1 MPFFF
6 TEKIRF
12 RPKIF
17 FEFPRELS
25 FMPRTPK
32 ALALISGGLDSLL
45 AARVVRDL
53 GVDVTGI
60 SFDSGFFHL
69 GQPGSRTDAGGHMHP
84 WVARLENVAAQARI
98 PLEIIDVSREFFQML
113 LNPAH
118 GYGSH
123 VNPCIDCKIL
133 FLSRARQRLAELG
146 GDFLITGEVSGQRP
160 MSQNLTAL
168 DLIERRSGCH
178 DILLRPLSAKVLA
191 PIRAE
196 REGLVNRDRLYGFS
210 GRTRKPQLELAAQLG
225 ITEFAQPA
233 GGCVLT
239 EEVFGLRFA
248 DFRKHTDL
256 TQAVSHAEITRLRLG
271 RHFRLGSGAK
281 VIVGRNEAEN
291 DWLERE
297 RGNWGM
303 VFPHTCKGP
312 VGLISSPWTPADRD
326 FLFGAVA
333 RYSDAPRGEQ
343 VELEW
348 TQAGSV
354 EILSAVAINDE
365 VLLAARI

>member
-1 MPFFF
+1 
-6 TEKIRF
+6 
-12 RPKIF
+12 
-17 FEFPRELS
+17 
-25 FMPRTPK
+25 MPRTPK

-53 GVDVTGI
+53 GVDVTGVT
-60 SFDSGFFHL
+60 FDSGFFHL
-69 GQPGSRTDAGGHMHP
+69 GQPGSRTDAEGRVHP
-84 WVARLENVAAQARI
+84 WVARVEDVAAQARI

-133 FLSRARQRLAELG
+133 FLCRARERLAEIG

-191 PIRAE
+191 PIRPE
-196 REGLVNRDRLYGFS
+196 REGLVDRERLYGFS
-210 GRTRKPQLELAAQLG
+210 GRTRKPQLALAAQLG

-239 EEVFGLRFA
+239 EEAFGLRFA
-248 DFRKHTDL
+248 DFRKHTELVGEID
-256 TQAVSHAEITRLRLG
+256 HAEVTRLRLG
-271 RHFRLGSGAK
+271 RHFRLASGAK

-297 RGNWGM
+297 HGKWGM
-303 VFPHTCKGP
+303 AFPHVCKGP
-312 VGLISSPWTPADRD
+312 VGLISPGHQALERE
-326 FLFGAVA
+326 FLLGAVA
-333 RYSDAPRGEQ
+333 RYSDAPRGER
-343 VELEW
+343 VDLEW
-348 TQAGSV
+348 TDESGLQ
-354 EILSAVAINDE
+354 ILQGAALSDE
-365 VLLAARI
+365 VLQAVRI